1 MEGGE
6 RRGPETSR
14 TGIHIHLNI
23 GTDSRVQIADALG
36 KELHHPKTSK
46 LWYSKTGPT
55 DRQTILFGEDTSIVK
70 FQNIFHKNLKKNYL
84 AIGIRIVED
93 TAYATK
99 VLYAA
104 DIRVQRWLEK
114 CMDVTDRC
122 DVDDHIINFDN
133 ILNSVLNCQFIT
145 NIPPAFTM
153 AEKKQDR
160 PGTGDTTSLTGGD
173 RAGKRRKTSED

>member
-1 MEGGE
+1 M
-6 RRGPETSR
+6 R
-14 TGIHIHLNI
+14 
-23 GTDSRVQIADALG
+23 
-36 KELHHPKTSK
+36 LHHPKTSK

-55 DRQTILFGEDTSIVK
+55 DRQT
-70 FQNIFHKNLKKNYL
+70 
-84 AIGIRIVED
+84 
-93 TAYATK
+93 
-99 VLYAA
+99 
-104 DIRVQRWLEK
+104 
-114 CMDVTDRC
+114 TDRC

-173 RAGKRRKTSED
+173 RAGKRRKTSEDEKSSLVRQDAPNDAYTM